1 MIALSGLITTFSED
15 SIENNKKLSP
25 RLRRKGGG
33 LATEF
38 REDLVK
44 WMPQLDGIAHS
55 EGDNIILK
63 IARDAFAIKAKGNIS
78 NKEKS
83 EIIAPSKSVL
93 HNNKLYAI
101 YKGGRPKNLDK
112 LPLPDWDLIGKDV
125 NNEEIL
131 ESYINTP
138 IWGKKQIIAQQ
149 HHFMKR
155 SLNTVKVEVAPLHVI
170 LLGSAGGTKLWD
182 PISRLSR
189 NAKVC

>member
-1 MIALSGLITTFSED
+1 
-15 SIENNKKLSP
+15 
-25 RLRRKGGG
+25 
-33 LATEF
+33 
-38 REDLVK
+38 
-44 WMPQLDGIAHS
+44 MPQLDGIAHS

-63 IARDAFAIKAKGNIS
+63 IARDAFRIKAKGNIS

-112 LPLPDWDLIGKDV
+112 LPLPDWDLIVKDV

-138 IWGKKQIIAQQ
+138 IWGKEANNSSATS
-149 HHFMKR
+149 FSMKR
-155 SLNTVKVEVAPLHVI
+155 SLNTVSSRGCPFACKFCFRGAQGERNYGIRSPESLFCEMQKYVERYDIDFLGYVDDNFAVSRKRI
-170 LLGSAGGTKLWD
+170 LDLENW
-182 PISRLSR
+182 
-189 NAKVC
+189 